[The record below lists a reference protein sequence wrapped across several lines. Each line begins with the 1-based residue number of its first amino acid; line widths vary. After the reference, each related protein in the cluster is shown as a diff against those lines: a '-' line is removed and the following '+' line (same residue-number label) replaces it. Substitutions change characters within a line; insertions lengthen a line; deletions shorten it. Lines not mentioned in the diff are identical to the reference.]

1 MLDSAY
7 TATAAHLDEDHW
19 VVPDEWWARSLPVRG
34 HGPRREPLPV
44 SATAIADQAERLAAH
59 QDSVRDTLGNSH
71 PDPELARA
79 GAAAVADFATC
90 SPLGAA
96 ALSLALEIAEYGT
109 PAVADA
115 WVLQH
120 GLVFAAE
127 AAVLHAG
134 LIRDGEWDR
143 SNNTYRYRISR
154 GSSGDPGRSDA
165 PENLRRVR
173 ALLADASEQDYRAA
187 VAAID
192 ALRSAP
198 GGLAI
203 RIAASYL
210 LPTEQHW
217 VRADLDEL
225 TNHVLDYNSRFL
237 ILIGSV
243 HAYADF
249 ERLVGAFPASAFI
262 YSSQHGLWETALARF
277 GPECAGAIDRMLR
290 DRELS
295 GDYVA
300 KLAAILA
307 RFPTDAAFSALA
319 SRIEQR
325 FIPPA
330 LLEASLRYPRRALRL
345 LGPIAPKSGMA
356 RHILRTLAALRPALG
371 AQLPEGT
378 GFLDTDRL
386 RTAAPA
392 ELPEVLRALP
402 WREARAK
409 SKTVSFPELAQSI
422 PHGLAWLPGEQAE
435 WAATEVTVYRPY
447 HTDWAASLA
456 RAVVQNHGDLMR
468 MLALAPEEL
477 ARPYLATTKLDR
489 YYTVEHALR
498 RILARFGMDALPFVL
513 RAVQQDTQG
522 LAYLLAPITGSAVTL
537 TTIRRLDGK
546 NSRPTALA
554 WLDRNHT
561 TALPTII
568 GTALGKPGK
577 DRRHAENALR
587 LLAERGHRDAVDSA
601 ALALGDRV
609 AEAITAVLEAN
620 PLHQLP
626 PRIPVTPDWLVPEQ
640 LPALALRSDGGSAPR
655 DAATF
660 FSASDAL
667 HVCTMLAMSGANG
680 DYAGVAQVVA
690 ATDPE
695 SLAEFAWGVF
705 EAWRFAGYPSKDSWA
720 LHALG
725 LLGNDETARRLG
737 PMIRNWPGQSAH
749 ARAVSGLDILTAL
762 GTDVALMQLHGIA
775 EKAKFKG
782 LKTKA
787 QEKIAE
793 VAETLELTP
802 EQLADRLVPD
812 FGLDARGT
820 LALDYGPRGF
830 LIGFDE
836 QLKPT
841 VSDAIRDADGSWQAT
856 ALRKSLPKPG
866 VKDDAEQA
874 TAAYKSFGLLKK
886 EVKSAAADQIRRFER
901 AMVLGRRWTA
911 EEHHR
916 LFVAHPLLW
925 HLTRR
930 LVWATFGEND
940 AVTRSFRIAE
950 DRTRADS
957 ADDPVTLADETVVGL
972 AHPLHLGDDLGA
984 WGEVFADYEI
994 LQPFPQLQRET
1005 YAFDADEVDRGT
1017 LPRFQDLI
1025 IPTGKLLGLSRFGW
1039 ERGAP
1044 ADGGVSCEVFRVL
1057 GDNRSMVIDMEPGII
1072 AGEAMEFDQQKITVR
1087 LATTGHEDYW
1097 VRNDSPHVFADLSP
1111 ITASEVLRELN
1122 ALVTG

>member
-7 TATAAHLDEDHW
+7 TATGAHLDEDHW
-19 VVPDEWWARSLPVRG
+19 VVPDEWWARALPVRG

-71 PDPELARA
+71 PDPELAQA
-79 GAAAVADFATC
+79 GAAAVTDFATC

-127 AAVLHAG
+127 AAVLHAA

-143 SNNTYRYRISR
+143 SNNTYHYRIGRS
-154 GSSGDPGRSDA
+154 SSGDPGRSDA

-225 TNHVLDYNSRFL
+225 TNHILDYNSRFL
-237 ILIGSV
+237 LLIGSV

-249 ERLVGAFPASAFI
+249 ERLVDAFPASSFI

-277 GPECAGAIDRMLR
+277 GPECTGAIDRMLR

-307 RFPTDAAFSALA
+307 CLPSDAAFSALT
-319 SRIEQR
+319 SRVEQR

-345 LGPIAPKSGMA
+345 LGPISPKSGMA
-356 RHILRTLAALRPALG
+356 RHILRTLAALRPALV
-371 AQLPEGT
+371 ARLPEAT

-392 ELPEVLRALP
+392 ELPEVLRVLP
-402 WREARAK
+402 WREVRAK
-409 SKTVSFPELAQSI
+409 SKAVSFPELTQSI
-422 PHGLAWLPGEQAE
+422 PDGLAWLPGEQAE

-477 ARPYLATTKLDR
+477 ARPYLATAKLDR

-498 RILARFGMDALPFVL
+498 RILARFGADALPFVL

-537 TTIRRLDGK
+537 STIRRLDGK
-546 NSRPTALA
+546 RSRATALA
-554 WLDRNHT
+554 WLDRNHA
-561 TALPTII
+561 TALPVII
-568 GTALGKPGK
+568 GIALGKPGK
-577 DRRHAENALR
+577 DRRHAETALR
-587 LLAERGHRDAVDSA
+587 LLAERGHRNAVDSA
-601 ALALGDRV
+601 AMEFGEPV
-609 AEAITAVLEAN
+609 AKAITGVLEAN

-626 PRIPVTPDWLVPEQ
+626 PKIPVTPDWLVPEH
-640 LPALALRSDGGSAPR
+640 LPALALRRGDGSAPQ
-655 DAATF
+655 DAITF
-660 FSASDAL
+660 LSAPDAL

-680 DYAGVAQVVA
+680 DYAGVEQVIA
-690 ATDPE
+690 AADPE

-793 VAETLELTP
+793 VAETLNLTP
-802 EQLADRLVPD
+802 EQLSDRLVPD

-836 QLKPT
+836 QLTPT
-841 VSDAIRDADGSWQAT
+841 VSDAIRDVDGTWQAT
-856 ALRKSLPKPG
+856 ARRKSLPKPG
-866 VKDDAEQA
+866 VKDDAEPA
-874 TAAYKSFGLLKK
+874 AAAYKSFAQLKK
-886 EVKSAAADQIRRFER
+886 DVKSAAADQIRRFER
-901 AMVLGRRWTA
+901 AMVLGRRWSA
-911 EEHHR
+911 DEHRR
-916 LFVAHPLLW
+916 LFVDHPLLW

-930 LVWATFGEND
+930 LVWATFDETG
-940 AVTRSFRIAE
+940 AVTGSFRIAE
-950 DRTRADS
+950 DRSYADS
-957 ADDPVTLADETVVGL
+957 ADDPVTIADEMIVGL
-972 AHPLHLGDDLGA
+972 AHPLDLGDALGE

-994 LQPFPQLQRET
+994 LQPFPQLQREVFT
-1005 YAFDADEVDRGT
+1005 LTAEETALGA
-1017 LPRFQDLI
+1017 LPRFHNLV
-1025 IPTGKLLGLSRFGW
+1025 IPTGKILGLNRFGW
-1039 ERGAP
+1039 ERGEP
-1044 ADGGVSCEVFRVL
+1044 ADGGVSCEYFRVL
-1057 GDNRSMVIDMEPGII
+1057 GAGLSVVIDLDPGII
-1072 AGEAMEFDQQKITVR
+1072 AGIALEFDKQQIAVR
-1087 LATTGHEDYW
+1087 LTDTGNEHYW
-1097 VRNDSPHVFADLSP
+1097 GRGESTHTFGELSP
-1111 ITASEVLRELN
+1111 IAASELLRELN
-1122 ALVTG
+1122 ALIA